1 MEQGGRRHQE
11 RLRVCGL
18 GGRAGGRL
26 KLVGRS
32 ARQGAELAREPVQ
45 QRILTGGRGQGAS
58 DQRLLA
64 QFWLVTCLDGSLTLK
79 LRQVVD
85 DQSVVLEWKLFPSRE
100 TLTSGEDQQA
110 SQVFLPQWISAT
122 VHINN
127 PQISYTTKVT
137 VPTFFL

>member
-1 MEQGGRRHQE
+1 M
-11 RLRVCGL
+11 
-18 GGRAGGRL
+18 
-26 KLVGRS
+26 
-32 ARQGAELAREPVQ
+32 
-45 QRILTGGRGQGAS
+45 
-58 DQRLLA
+58 
-64 QFWLVTCLDGSLTLK
+64 TCLDGSLTLK